1 MYTQNLMK
9 KIRMLLALVM
19 LLAMFA
25 LSASAAENV
34 NFTISVEPSSLTEP
48 GPVTVSVRV
57 VNAGEADMTEPVV
70 LYDPD
75 GNIVSGFGDGGQ
87 ALIKKG
93 EYVTAQHV
101 YNVSQQQLD
110 EGKLTYSISYNEVG
124 ADGMVTVKTQTA
136 SAQIAFTGTKIELA
150 VNRTIDP
157 EVVRNGNNVNVTY
170 ELYNAGNV
178 EITSIRVREDSSL
191 SRNAQTLTSL
201 APGERKTIQFT
212 ATMNNADIKSAGKVT
227 YKANDESLEQE
238 LPEVTIARAKPGLVL
253 DNILTADRTSI
264 EKGETVTLTLTI
276 LNNGNI
282 TYSNVTV
289 TDPTYGEIFTNLT
302 IAPGETLVREKQF
315 TLSETTS
322 FKYSITLPDNT
333 GVTNTVSSN
342 ELKISVYD
350 PGQVMHI
357 SVTAEADS
365 ATIARVPADVK
376 FAVTVT
382 NNSSQEAKD
391 VAIYH
396 GATYIYTI
404 DSIAPS
410 KSVTIE
416 RDFTVSQAGKFRFT
430 ARTKDALENTVSF
443 DSNEIT
449 LTYSA
454 PTKAPTPEPV
464 ITPKPLVTVT
474 VAPIEVL
481 DPVTVKT
488 NEVLKY
494 AALGL
499 SGAFALVF
507 VLFLVATVARSKR
520 RKASKNAYDHME
532 LGARRDYREP
542 AQRDRTSELNDSADE
557 EFDVKQAVESSRP
570 SDEVLKADFGAAEK
584 PQVKPAPVA
593 QQGNDN
599 GGYRLTRETPV
610 ETKAEPA
617 AQEAAPRKRN
627 RRAGRKSAEAPSED
641 E

>member
-1 MYTQNLMK
+1 MFTQNTMK
-9 KIRMLLALVM
+9 KICTMLALLVM
-19 LLAMFA
+19 LLGVFA
-25 LSASAAENV
+25 VSASAAENV
-34 NFTISVEPSSLTEP
+34 NFNISVEPSSLTEP
-48 GPVTVSVRV
+48 GEVTVSIRV
-57 VNAGEADMTEPVV
+57 VNAGETDMTEPVV

-93 EYVTAQHV
+93 EYVSAQHS
-101 YNVSQQQLD
+101 YNVTQAQLD

-124 ADGMVTVKTQTA
+124 ADGAVTVKTQTA
-136 SAQIAFTGTKIELA
+136 SAQITFTGTRTELT

-157 EVVRNGNNVNVTY
+157 EVVRNGNLVTVTY

-178 EITSIRVREDSSL
+178 EITSIRVREDSSV
-191 SRNAQTLTSL
+191 SRTAQTLTSL
-201 APGERKTIQFT
+201 APGERKTMQFT
-212 ATMNNADIKSAGKVT
+212 ATMNNADLTSAGVVT
-227 YKANDESLEQE
+227 YKAGDESLTEE
-238 LPEVTIARAKPGLVL
+238 LPEVTIPRAKPGLVL
-253 DNILTADRTSI
+253 DNILTADKTSI
-264 EKGETVTLTLTI
+264 ENGETVTLTLTI

-302 IAPGETLVREKQF
+302 IAPGETLVKEKQF
-315 TLSETTS
+315 TLSETTT

-333 GVTNTVSSN
+333 GVTNTVTSN
-342 ELKISVYD
+342 ELKVSVYD
-350 PGQVMHI
+350 PSQVMHI

-376 FAVTVT
+376 FKVTVT

-396 GATYIYTI
+396 GETYIYTI

-430 ARTKDALENTVSF
+430 ARVKDALDNTVSF

-449 LTYSA
+449 LTYAA
-454 PTKAPTPEPV
+454 PTDAPTPEPI
-464 ITPKPLVTVT
+464 ITPAPLVTVT

-494 AALGL
+494 AAIAV
-499 SGAFALVF
+499 SAVFAVVFALF
-507 VLFLVATVARSKR
+507 VVATIARSKR
-520 RKASKNAYDHME
+520 RAASKNAYDHME
-532 LGARRDYREP
+532 LGAKRDYREP
-542 AQRDRTSELNDSADE
+542 ARRDRNEASETMAE
-557 EFDVKQAVESSRP
+557 EFDVKKAVESSRP
-570 SDEVLKADFGAAEK
+570 SDEVLKEELEAEK
-584 PQVKPAPVA
+584 AHVETAPVEHQA
-593 QQGNDN
+593 NEN
-599 GGYRLTRETPV
+599 GGYHLTREMPAAPA
-610 ETKAEPA
+610 EPKAE
-617 AQEAAPRKRN
+617 EATRKRN
-627 RRAGRKSAEAPSED
+627 RRSGRKSTVNED